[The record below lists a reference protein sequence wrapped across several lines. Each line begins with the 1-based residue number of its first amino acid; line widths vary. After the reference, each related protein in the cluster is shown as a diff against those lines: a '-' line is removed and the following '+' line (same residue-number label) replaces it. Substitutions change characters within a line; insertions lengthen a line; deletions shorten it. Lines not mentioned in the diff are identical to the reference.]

1 MRERGDGGR
10 RPRRALPAPKM
21 AAALRRKG
29 RPGGAGRSG
38 AVRSRAERS
47 GLPRPCG
54 EPSRAERGSG
64 GARAAAAAAI
74 SQLSP
79 HGAGLSGAGRRGA
92 MQCADPAAAMKGPE
106 GEGKAEPPAAAGQSG
121 GKSGGGRGAKGWHYR
136 WARRG
141 RGGGGGGCGSRRCS
155 ESPGRVAVP
164 SAGTARAAPR
174 GWLLAA
180 SCKPPRGLVLNLYYF

>member
-1 MRERGDGGR
+1 MTERGDGGR

-141 RGGGGGGCGSRRCS
+141 RGGGGGAAGAAGARRARGGWRCPPPGQLGQRPGGGC
-155 ESPGRVAVP
+155 
-164 SAGTARAAPR
+164 
-174 GWLLAA
+174 
-180 SCKPPRGLVLNLYYF
+180 